1 MQQLS
6 VIGSITLMIALNT
19 IPVLSQ
25 EENKEANFDSLILS
39 PGFSPNLT
47 LEGGQV
53 GGYTSG
59 SFPLSS
65 KTNSDRHGNPC
76 IGFGDTTPDHK
87 LVLEQDFSNLTVQ
100 VNSRGKG
107 TTLVIQGPDK
117 QTFRCGDGI
126 ESTNDATVKDQ
137 IWEAG
142 TYWIWVG
149 TVNSGT
155 MLNYTL
161 TVRE

>member
-1 MQQLS
+1 MQRLS
-6 VIGSITLMIALNT
+6 VIGIITLMVTLNT
-19 IPVLSQ
+19 IPALSQ

-39 PGFSPNLT
+39 PGFSQNPT
-47 LEGGQV
+47 SEGGQV
-53 GGYTSG
+53 GGYTNG

-65 KTNSDRHGNPC
+65 KTNSDRNGNPC
-76 IGFGDTTPDHK
+76 IGYGDTTPDHK
-87 LVLEQDFSNLTVQ
+87 LVLEQDFSNLTVK
-100 VNSRGKG
+100 VNSQGQG
-107 TTLVIQGPDK
+107 TTLVIQGPDN

-126 ESTNDATVKDQ
+126 ESTNDAIIKDQ
-137 IWEAG
+137 TWKAG

-149 TVNSGT
+149 TVDSAK